1 MDKTHPLSTPIV
13 VQSCDAMKVPFHHQ
27 DNEEILDLGV
37 PYLSAINAHMYL
49 ANYKTWHGIFSKLV
63 SKIVLHQLEKIGIRS
78 SIYYVT
84 SMRRFTW
91 DYFIQ
96 IDLIHIWLDMQ
107 VKVIFLIYKK
117 DKS

>member
-13 VQSCDAMKVPFHHQ
+13 VQSCDAIEVPFHHQ

-49 ANYKTWHGIFSKLV
+49 ANYKTWHGIFSKLA
-63 SKIVLHQLEKIGIRS
+63 SKIVLHQHENIGI
-78 SIYYVT
+78 YYIT
-84 SMRRFTW
+84 SMGRFTW

-96 IDLIHIWLDMQ
+96 IELIHSWLDMQ
-107 VKVIFLIYKK
+107 VIVIFLIYKK